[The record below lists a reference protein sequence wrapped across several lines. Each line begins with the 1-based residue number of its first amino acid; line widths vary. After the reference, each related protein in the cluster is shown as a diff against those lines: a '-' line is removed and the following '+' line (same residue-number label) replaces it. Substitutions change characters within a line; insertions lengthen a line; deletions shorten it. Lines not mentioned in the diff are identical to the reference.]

1 MAVDAAA
8 VVMGAAADAAA
19 VVMGAAEDAAAI
31 VAATAAIV
39 AATAGAATKGTATAM
54 RMKTD
59 RKCAKTLYVTRMAP
73 GHSGTARA
81 VSQSDRPRPRKTCMT
96 DRKALQSYCHIYIIE
111 KWYFE
116 RLMHR

>member
-1 MAVDAAA
+1 MDAAAVVMGAAADAVA

-19 VVMGAAEDAAAI
+19 VVMGAAADAAAI

-59 RKCAKTLYVTRMAP
+59 RKCAKTVYVTRMAK
-73 GHSGTARA
+73 AIAAQRA
-81 VSQSDRPRPRKTCMT
+81 PY
-96 DRKALQSYCHIYIIE
+96 RKAIGRAR
-111 KWYFE
+111 E
-116 RLMHR
+116 RHT

>member
-8 VVMGAAADAAA
+8 VVMGAAEDAVA
-19 VVMGAAEDAAAI
+19 VVMGAAADA
-31 VAATAAIV
+31 AAIV

-59 RKCAKTLYVTRMAP
+59 RKCAKTVYVTRMAP

-81 VSQSDRPRPRKTCMT
+81 VSQSDRPRPRKAYMT